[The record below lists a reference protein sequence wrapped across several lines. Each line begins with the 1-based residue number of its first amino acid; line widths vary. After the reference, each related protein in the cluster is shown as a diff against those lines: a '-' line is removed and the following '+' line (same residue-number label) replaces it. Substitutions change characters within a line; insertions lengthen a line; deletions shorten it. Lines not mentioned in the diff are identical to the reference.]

1 MNKEIS
7 KTYLPSEIEEK
18 WYSYWLEKDI
28 FKAKVNHEK
37 KPFSIVIPPPN
48 ITGILTMG
56 HVLNNTIQDVLVRWK
71 RMKGYEVCW
80 VPGTDHAGIATQNVV
95 ERSLLKE
102 GKDRHSLGREKFLAR
117 VWEWKERYGGTIIKQ
132 LKKLGVSCDWS
143 RERFTMDP
151 GLSDA
156 VQEVFVRLYKK
167 GLIYRGKYIVNWCP
181 KDHTAISDDEVE
193 YKERDGKLYFLRYP
207 FESGD
212 GYITIATTRPETM
225 LGDVAVAV
233 NPNDERY
240 KSVIGKRLILPLVGR
255 KLSIIADEY
264 VEQSFGTGAVKIT
277 PAHDPNDFKI
287 ADRHGLDKIIIM
299 DESARINDNAPEIYR
314 GLDRFEARKKI
325 VEDLKSLGLVDRT
338 EEYKLNVG
346 ECYRCHTIIE
356 PYLSDQWFVKMK
368 PLAIP
373 ALEAVRM
380 GKIRFHPDKW
390 VKTYEHWMENIR
402 DWCISR
408 QLWWGHRIPV
418 WYCDTCG
425 EYVVS
430 KGQPEQRCQKCG
442 GSSYHQDEDVLD
454 TWFSSWLWP
463 FSVFGWPQETDDL
476 KYFYPTDTL
485 VTGPDIIFFWV
496 ARMIMSGLEF
506 MGEVPFHDVYFTSI
520 IRDAQGRKMSKS
532 LGNSPD
538 PLDVISEYG
547 ADALRFT
554 ILYLAPLGQDVLF
567 SADKCEIGRN
577 FANKVWNAG
586 RFLVM
591 NRDKLETRAAPDP
604 SIFDFA
610 DRWIVSRLNRVI
622 FDLDR
627 SLSSFKINDSVK
639 ILYDFIWHDYCDWYV
654 EMVKQRLDQNISEL
668 DRAKVIANAISIF
681 ETSLKMLHPVMPFV
695 TEELYNVITERNGE
709 SISVEEFPEA
719 DNRYISDSIEKNMFL
734 VQEIITA
741 VRAMRKDAKV
751 IPSKL
756 IDLVIIPRDGET
768 LKVIT
773 ANEAYIRRL
782 AKVENLEIGLTLKK
796 PKPSSSAVVLGN
808 ELFVPL
814 KGLIDVNAERAR
826 LGKEIT
832 RLTETINSI
841 EKKLSNDQ
849 FVNRAPVEVI
859 EKERMKLNSMKLS
872 LKKLLK
878 NYEDMESE
886 G

>member
-1 MNKEIS
+1 MNREIS

-18 WYSYWLEKDI
+18 WYGYWIDNEI
-28 FKAKVNHEK
+28 FKAKVNREK
-37 KPFSIVIPPPN
+37 KPYSMVIPPPN

-56 HVLNNTIQDVLVRWK
+56 HILNNTIQDVLVRWK

-95 ERSLLKE
+95 ERSLSKE
-102 GKDRHSLGREKFLAR
+102 GKDRRSLGREKFLAR
-117 VWEWKERYGGTIIKQ
+117 VWEWKEQYGGTIIKQ

-156 VQEVFVRLYKK
+156 VQEVFVRLYEK

-193 YKERDGKLYFLRYP
+193 YRERDGKLYFLRYP
-207 FESGD
+207 FENND
-212 GYITIATTRPETM
+212 GYIVIATTRPETM

-233 NPNDERY
+233 NPDDERY
-240 KSVIGKRLILPLVGR
+240 KSVIGKNLILPLVGR
-255 KLSIIADEY
+255 KLPIIADDY
-264 VEQSFGTGAVKIT
+264 VEKGFGTGALKIT
-277 PAHDPNDFKI
+277 PAHDPNDFRI
-287 ADRHGLDKIIIM
+287 AERHGLDKIVIM
-299 DESARINDNAPEIYR
+299 DESARISNNAPEKYR
-314 GLDRFEARKKI
+314 GLDRFEARNKI
-325 VEDLKSLGLVDRT
+325 LEDLESLGLIEKI

-368 PLAIP
+368 PLAKP
-373 ALEAVRM
+373 ALEAVRS

-390 VKTYEHWMENIR
+390 IKTYEHWMENIR

-418 WYCDTCG
+418 WYCNNCG

-430 KGQPEQRCQKCG
+430 KGHPEEPCQKCG

-463 FSVFGWPQETDDL
+463 FSVFGWPQETEDL

-496 ARMIMSGLEF
+496 ARMVMSGIEF
-506 MGEVPFHDVYFTSI
+506 MGEVPFHNVYFTSI

-538 PLDVISEYG
+538 PLDVIAEYG

-567 SADKCEIGRN
+567 SKDKCEIGRN

-591 NRDKLETRAAPDP
+591 NRNKSEIKAAPDP

-610 DRWIVSRLNRVI
+610 DKWIVSRLNSVI
-622 FDLDR
+622 SELDK
-627 SLSSFKINDSVK
+627 SLTSFRINDATK
-639 ILYDFIWHDYCDWYV
+639 IIYDFIWHDYCDWYV
-654 EMVKQRLDQNISEL
+654 EMIKERLDQNISNL

-681 ETSLKMLHPVMPFV
+681 ETSLKMLHPVMPFI
-695 TEELYNVITERNGE
+695 TEELYNVVTEGKSK
-709 SISVEEFPEA
+709 SISIEEFPEA
-719 DNRYISDSIEKNMFL
+719 DNRFISDSIEKNMFL
-734 VQEIITA
+734 IQEIITS
-741 VRAMRKDAKV
+741 VRAMRKDAR
-751 IPSKL
+751 IEPSAS
-756 IDLVIIPRDGET
+756 IDLVVIPKNEEAFN
-768 LKVIT
+768 VIT
-773 ANEAYIRRL
+773 INQAYIRKL
-782 AKVENLEIGLTLKK
+782 AKVGNFEIGLALKK
-796 PKPSSSAVVLGN
+796 PRPSISGVVLGN
-808 ELFVPL
+808 ELFIPL
-814 KGLIDVNAERAR
+814 AGLLDLSAERTR
-826 LGKEIT
+826 MEKEIT
-832 RLTETINSI
+832 RLKGMIDTI
-841 EKKLSNDQ
+841 EKKLGNEQ
-849 FVNRAPVEVI
+849 FVSKAPVHVI
-859 EKERMKLNSMKLS
+859 EKERVKLNSMKLS
-872 LKKLLK
+872 LAKLRE
-878 NYEDMESE
+878 NYEAMKSDS
-886 G
+886 

>member
-1 MNKEIS
+1 MNREIS

-18 WYSYWLEKDI
+18 WYGYWIDNEI
-28 FKAKVNHEK
+28 FKAKVNREK
-37 KPFSIVIPPPN
+37 KPYSMVIPPPN

-56 HVLNNTIQDVLVRWK
+56 HILNNTIQDVLVRWK

-95 ERSLLKE
+95 ERSLSKE
-102 GKDRHSLGREKFLAR
+102 GKDRRSLGREKFLAR
-117 VWEWKERYGGTIIKQ
+117 VWEWKEQYGGTIIKQ

-156 VQEVFVRLYKK
+156 VQEVFVRLYEK

-193 YKERDGKLYFLRYP
+193 YRERDGKLYFLRYP
-207 FESGD
+207 FENND
-212 GYITIATTRPETM
+212 GYIVIATTRPETM

-233 NPNDERY
+233 NPDDERY
-240 KSVIGKRLILPLVGR
+240 KSVIGKNLILPLVGR
-255 KLSIIADEY
+255 KLPIIADDY
-264 VEQSFGTGAVKIT
+264 VEKGFGTGALKIT
-277 PAHDPNDFKI
+277 PAHDPNDFRI
-287 ADRHGLDKIIIM
+287 AERHGLDKIVIM
-299 DESARINDNAPEIYR
+299 DESARISNNAPEKYR
-314 GLDRFEARKKI
+314 GLDRFEARNKI
-325 VEDLKSLGLVDRT
+325 LEDLESLGLIEKI

-368 PLAIP
+368 PLAKP
-373 ALEAVRM
+373 ALEAVRS

-390 VKTYEHWMENIR
+390 IKTYEHWMENIR

-418 WYCDTCG
+418 WYCNNCG

-430 KGQPEQRCQKCG
+430 KGHPEEPCQKCG

-463 FSVFGWPQETDDL
+463 FSVFGWPQETEDL

-496 ARMIMSGLEF
+496 ARMVMSGIEF
-506 MGEVPFHDVYFTSI
+506 MGEVPFHNVYFTSI

-538 PLDVISEYG
+538 PLDVIAEYG

-567 SADKCEIGRN
+567 SKDKCEIGRN

-591 NRDKLETRAAPDP
+591 NRNKLEIKAAPDP

-610 DRWIVSRLNRVI
+610 DKWIVSRLNSVI
-622 FDLDR
+622 SELDK
-627 SLSSFKINDSVK
+627 SLTSFRINDATK
-639 ILYDFIWHDYCDWYV
+639 IIYDFIWHDYCDWYV
-654 EMVKQRLDQNISEL
+654 EMIKERLDQNISNL

-681 ETSLKMLHPVMPFV
+681 ETSLKMLHPVMPFI
-695 TEELYNVITERNGE
+695 TEELYNVVTEGKSK
-709 SISVEEFPEA
+709 SISIEEFPEA
-719 DNRYISDSIEKNMFL
+719 DNRFISDSIEKNMFL
-734 VQEIITA
+734 IQEIITS
-741 VRAMRKDAKV
+741 VRAMRKDAR
-751 IPSKL
+751 IEPSAS
-756 IDLVIIPRDGET
+756 IDLVVIPKNEEAFN
-768 LKVIT
+768 VIT
-773 ANEAYIRRL
+773 INQAYIRKL
-782 AKVENLEIGLTLKK
+782 AKVGNFEIGLTLKK
-796 PKPSSSAVVLGN
+796 PRPSISGVVLGN
-808 ELFVPL
+808 ELFIPL
-814 KGLIDVNAERAR
+814 AGLLDLSAERAR
-826 LGKEIT
+826 MEKEIT
-832 RLTETINSI
+832 RLKGMIDTI
-841 EKKLSNDQ
+841 EKKLGNEQ
-849 FVNRAPVEVI
+849 FVSKAPVHVI
-859 EKERMKLNSMKLS
+859 EKERVKLNSMKLS
-872 LKKLLK
+872 LAKLRE
-878 NYEDMESE
+878 NYEAMKSDS
-886 G
+886 

>member
-1 MNKEIS
+1 MNREIS

-18 WYSYWLEKDI
+18 WYGYWIDNEI
-28 FKAKVNHEK
+28 FKAKVNREK
-37 KPFSIVIPPPN
+37 KPYSMVIPPPN

-56 HVLNNTIQDVLVRWK
+56 HILNNTIQDVLVRWK

-95 ERSLLKE
+95 ERSLSKE
-102 GKDRHSLGREKFLAR
+102 GKDRRSLGREKFLAR
-117 VWEWKERYGGTIIKQ
+117 VWEWKEQYGGTIIKQ

-156 VQEVFVRLYKK
+156 VQEVFVRLYEK

-193 YKERDGKLYFLRYP
+193 YRERDGKLYFLRYP
-207 FESGD
+207 FENND
-212 GYITIATTRPETM
+212 GYIVIATTRPETM

-233 NPNDERY
+233 NPDDERY
-240 KSVIGKRLILPLVGR
+240 KSVIGKNLILPLVGR
-255 KLSIIADEY
+255 KLPIIADDY
-264 VEQSFGTGAVKIT
+264 VEKGFGTGALKIT
-277 PAHDPNDFKI
+277 PAHDPNDFRI
-287 ADRHGLDKIIIM
+287 AERHGLDKIVIM
-299 DESARINDNAPEIYR
+299 DESARISNNAPEKYR
-314 GLDRFEARKKI
+314 GLDRFEARNKI
-325 VEDLKSLGLVDRT
+325 LEDLESLGLIEKI

-368 PLAIP
+368 PLAKP
-373 ALEAVRM
+373 ALEAVRS

-390 VKTYEHWMENIR
+390 IKTYEHWMENIR

-418 WYCDTCG
+418 WYCNNCG

-430 KGQPEQRCQKCG
+430 KGHPEEPCQKCG

-463 FSVFGWPQETDDL
+463 FSVFGWPQETEDL

-496 ARMIMSGLEF
+496 ARMVMSGIEF
-506 MGEVPFHDVYFTSI
+506 MGEVPFHNVYFTSI

-538 PLDVISEYG
+538 PLDVIAEYG

-567 SADKCEIGRN
+567 SKDKCEIGRN

-591 NRDKLETRAAPDP
+591 NRNKLEIKTAPDP

-610 DRWIVSRLNRVI
+610 DKWIVSRLNSVI
-622 FDLDR
+622 SELDK
-627 SLSSFKINDSVK
+627 SLTSFRINDATK
-639 ILYDFIWHDYCDWYV
+639 IIYDFIWHDYCDWYV
-654 EMVKQRLDQNISEL
+654 EMIKERLDQNISNL

-681 ETSLKMLHPVMPFV
+681 ETSLKMLHPVMPFI
-695 TEELYNVITERNGE
+695 TEELYNVVTEGKSK
-709 SISVEEFPEA
+709 SISIEEFPEA
-719 DNRYISDSIEKNMFL
+719 DNRFISDSIEKNMFL
-734 VQEIITA
+734 IQEIITS
-741 VRAMRKDAKV
+741 VRAMRKDAR
-751 IPSKL
+751 IEPSAS
-756 IDLVIIPRDGET
+756 IDLVVIPKNEEAFN
-768 LKVIT
+768 VIT
-773 ANEAYIRRL
+773 INQAYIRKL
-782 AKVENLEIGLTLKK
+782 AKVGNFEIGLALKK
-796 PKPSSSAVVLGN
+796 PRPSISGVVLGN
-808 ELFVPL
+808 ELFIPL
-814 KGLIDVNAERAR
+814 AGLLDLSAERTR
-826 LGKEIT
+826 MEKEIT
-832 RLTETINSI
+832 RLKGMIDTI
-841 EKKLSNDQ
+841 EKKLGNEQ
-849 FVNRAPVEVI
+849 FVSKAPVHVI
-859 EKERMKLNSMKLS
+859 EKERVKLNSMKLS
-872 LKKLLK
+872 LAKLRE
-878 NYEDMESE
+878 NYEAMKSDS
-886 G
+886 